1 MKSEETI
8 AKIKEQLI
16 KDKEERYNNILEY
29 WKNRKPFQNEDDI
42 NGCPKVLPKDYQDII
57 IPNIIRCGGI
67 PKDKLEI
74 GKRYIGDCRNASEAV
89 WNGKVFTYMRTKF
102 GYTYPEDINH
112 FEDDDGYDLFIP
124 IKMKE

>member
-1 MKSEETI
+1 MHFGYSS
-8 AKIKEQLI
+8 ASCSYGLSSNLNPFNC
-16 KDKEERYNNILEY
+16 REY
-29 WKNRKPFQNEDDI
+29 ICSDTYFDI

-74 GKRYIGDCRNASEAV
+74 GKTYIGDCRNASEAV
-89 WNGKVFTYMRTKF
+89 WNGKDFTYMRTKF

-112 FEDDDGYDLFIP
+112 FEDDNGYDLFIP
-124 IKMKE
+124 IKLKNEK